1 MENYNNVNDMKY
13 VENSLDIIIP
23 ILKNKKFD
31 NEIDCLIFGYLIGYL
46 SSTMKKENEIRIN
59 RKYVY

>member
-1 MENYNNVNDMKY
+1 MKY

-46 SSTMKKENEIRIN
+46 SSTMKKEMKLELID
-59 RKYVY
+59 VY